1 MFKFNNYKTISLID
15 KKEWDNCS
23 GKVNPFLSY
32 TFLKNLEDSKS
43 IGPNTSW
50 IPNYISVELR
60 QARPAAEKIK

>member
-43 IGPNTSW
+43 MGPILW
-50 IPNYISVELR
+50 ILIIFHEYKN
-60 QARPAAEKIK
+60 KIVAFVLYL